1 MASAFVV
8 GDKFRKKVRELLEDS
23 ENSGNSDSC
32 LPETLR
38 GELIQ
43 LLDSP
48 ETVTL
53 SFSTARQLK
62 KYLQDAGHP
71 FYLHELLEDSV
82 LHLPEVVK
90 PPRNPELI
98 ARLEK
103 IKAKLA
109 NEEYNKITRNVNTQE
124 IQRNGT
130 LADFGRDVRSA
141 KAVVVTVFNFLV
153 TVVATFAC
161 SYMGSQYLFTETTAR
176 VISAVIAAS
185 VVGLAELY
193 VLVRTMEGEL
203 GEP

>member
-8 GDKFRKKVRELLEDS
+8 GDKFRNKVTCLLEKTDS
-23 ENSGNSDSC
+23 S
-32 LPETLR
+32 LPQQLREELEETL
-38 GELIQ
+38 GK
-43 LLDSP
+43 P
-48 ETVTL
+48 EPTTL
-53 SFSTARQLK
+53 SFNTARQLK
-62 KYLQDAGHP
+62 KYLQDKGHP
-71 FYLHELLEDSV
+71 FYLHELLEDSS

-90 PPRNPELI
+90 PPRNPELV

-109 NEEYNKITRNVNTQE
+109 NEEYNRITRNVNTQE
-124 IQRNGT
+124 INRSGA
-130 LADFGRDVRSA
+130 LADFGLQVRSA

-153 TVVATFAC
+153 TVIATFAC
-161 SYMGSQYLFTETTAR
+161 SYMGSQYLFTDTAAR

>member
-1 MASAFVV
+1 MASSFVV
-8 GDKFRKKVRELLEDS
+8 GDKFRSRVTKLLGTPDS
-23 ENSGNSDSC
+23 S
-32 LPETLR
+32 LPEGLKE
-38 GELIQ
+38 ELKEILKKTQ
-43 LLDSP
+43 P
-48 ETVTL
+48 TVL
-53 SFSTARQLK
+53 PFSTARKLK
-62 KYLQDAGHP
+62 KHLQDKGHP
-71 FYLHELLEDSV
+71 FYLHQLLEDSS

-90 PPRNPELI
+90 PPRNPELV

-109 NEEYNKITRNVNTQE
+109 NEEYNRMTRNVNTQE
-124 IQRNGT
+124 INRNGT
-130 LADFGRDVRSA
+130 LADFGQQVRSV

-153 TVVATFAC
+153 TLVAAFAC
-161 SYMGSQYLFTETTAR
+161 SYMGSQYLFTETAAR

>member
-8 GDKFRKKVRELLEDS
+8 GDKFRHKVTVLLEK
-23 ENSGNSDSC
+23 SDSC
-32 LPETLR
+32 LPQRLREELEETL
-38 GELIQ
+38 EK
-43 LLDSP
+43 P
-48 ETVTL
+48 EPATL
-53 SFSTARQLK
+53 SFSTARKLK
-62 KYLQDAGHP
+62 KHLQDTGHP
-71 FYLHELLEDSV
+71 FYLHELLEDSS

-90 PPRNPELI
+90 PPRNPELV

-109 NEEYNKITRNVNTQE
+109 NEEYNRMTRNVNTQE
-124 IQRNGT
+124 IGRSGT
-130 LADFGRDVRSA
+130 LADFGLQVRSV
-141 KAVVVTVFNFLV
+141 KAVAVTIFNFLV
-153 TVVATFAC
+153 TVVAAFAC
-161 SYMGSQYLFTETTAR
+161 SYIGSQYLFADTAAR